1 MKTLDDRHSD
11 SRDSVDAAAARWK
24 VHHQH
29 DSQLGALDVLG
40 VFVRAFGVSV
50 VLDVLQALVCLG
62 FRLQVRL
69 LKEWLRNN
77 C

>member
-1 MKTLDDRHSD
+1 MTGIPTAVTVSTQP
-11 SRDSVDAAAARWK
+11 AARWK

-40 VFVRAFGVSV
+40 VFVRALGVSV

-69 LKEWLRNN
+69 LKEWLVR
-77 C
+77 